1 MAKHTLTY
9 QQLLAI
15 DQNLGKIQK
24 EYPALVLLLHVSIN
38 NYQRKAAA
46 EVKILYKNLKEIQIK
61 YIETDENGN
70 LATIKEGAEYKFKES
85 LARPN
90 DPEVLLTGDKIKEAY
105 EAEANEF
112 LARQF
117 TLML

>member
-9 QQLLAI
+9 SRLLEI
-15 DQNLGKIQK
+15 DRNLGKILRDQ
-24 EYPALVLLLHVSIN
+24 PALALLLHVSIN
-38 NYQRKAAA
+38 NFQRKADV
-46 EVKILYKNLKEIQIK
+46 ELKILYKNLKEIRLK
-61 YIETDENGN
+61 YMEADENGEP
-70 LATIKEGAEYKFKES
+70 ATIKDGAEFKFKES

-105 EAEANEF
+105 EAEGNEF